1 MNTFE
6 IGKSY
11 TINDMSGH
19 TYDNAKVIAFDENFI
34 RFSYSNYGIIHS
46 KILNLKCVANATT
59 LTKDN
64 KKTYW
69 YWGLFESK
77 YFSTPR
83 YGIGRTVLSDEER
96 KLNIEAG
103 LQLFEDKDSAKNFL
117 FLNATSG
124 KYESEYFTFEDDNC
138 ALYYKGNDEW
148 SGKLSDELSDWL
160 KK

>member
-19 TYDNAKVIAFDENFI
+19 TYNNAKVIAFDENFI

-46 KILNLKCVANATT
+46 EILNLKCVANATA

-83 YGIGRTVLSDEER
+83 YGIGRTELSDEE
-96 KLNIEAG
+96 KELNVEAG
-103 LQLFEDKDSAKNFL
+103 LILVEDEKSAKELL
-117 FLNATSG
+117 FSNATSG

-148 SGKLSDELSDWL
+148 SGKLSDELSEWL